1 MVVIAAVVVD
11 MVVEEDHCKLYRALD
26 VLPKRF
32 DGFVFSRGGNNSLP
46 HRNRDGNGS
55 EMTGGTAT
63 IQQQVVDVSGDPNAI
78 GTFGDEAGEKD
89 FTGA

>member
-32 DGFVFSRGGNNSLP
+32 DDFVFSRGGNNSLP
-46 HRNRDGNGS
+46 HRNRDGSGS